1 MLATSRQTH
10 VQGPRRGKVVHHG
23 HASRTTVGLWASA
36 DAGALNRSNA
46 RAGELGHAR
55 RFFSLPLKVSEA
67 VQLYSFNLYRWVNN
81 GTKCELPRYFQ
92 FFILTTIFNPLL
104 WCVLSV

>member
-1 MLATSRQTH
+1 M
-10 VQGPRRGKVVHHG
+10 VHHG

-67 VQLYSFNLYRWVNN
+67 VPGSSRNLIRE
-81 GTKCELPRYFQ
+81 KRC
-92 FFILTTIFNPLL
+92 TTFPLL
-104 WCVLSV
+104 GPCTCVCLLVAHIRLLFPARSSEVVSYNTFLCVCFSR

>member
-1 MLATSRQTH
+1 ML
-10 VQGPRRGKVVHHG
+10 GPRRGKVVHHG

-55 RFFSLPLKVSEA
+55 RFFSLPLKVSEVPA
-67 VQLYSFNLYRWVNN
+67 RAM
-81 GTKCELPRYFQ
+81 
-92 FFILTTIFNPLL
+92 I
-104 WCVLSV
+104 